1 MRTLFCANAKTRTV
15 ISRTK
20 REKSRTKRESKKVR
34 QGANPYFANE
44 SKCDK
49 TRNLILRTALSANF
63 IDFRDLSQILTIR
76 EFYVRAE
83 PFSQFKRSLTLSFA
97 FGPTIDFL
105 IRVPSLIFFLF
116 ACGKWCYQNCPPPQ
130 IGPPP

>member
-1 MRTLFCANAKTRTV
+1 M
-15 ISRTK
+15 
-20 REKSRTKRESKKVR
+20 R

-83 PFSQFKRSLTLSFA
+83 PFSQFRRSLTLSFA

-105 IRVPSLIFFLF
+105 IRVPSLILPIRVLF
-116 ACGKWCYQNCPPPQ
+116 RSLLAFMERKIFGFNMNLSLVFPL
-130 IGPPP
+130 GF